1 MKRVLKSPTVL
12 RIIGR
17 TVASYF
23 KFVAATS
30 RSQNEMQQYFD
41 EVSGDLPAIFTFW
54 HGEQFLIPT
63 AVAGKID
70 IACLVSR
77 HTDGEMQAAA
87 LECQGIK
94 TIRGSGGK
102 NRAKTIKKGGVQSS
116 LEILSTLEAGTS
128 VAMTAYVPKGPARKV
143 GKGVVTLAKLSG
155 RPIFPTAMVSSNNIY
170 LRSWDHAAINLPF
183 SQVAFMLGKPVW
195 INDNIGDEQFE
206 SVRQNVETQLIEL
219 TKQANKLVGAN
230 RQNGMME

>member
-1 MKRVLKSPTVL
+1 MRRVLKSPTVL
-12 RIIGR
+12 RTIGR

-41 EVSGDLPAIFTFW
+41 EVAPNLPAIFTFW

-77 HTDGEMQAAA
+77 HNDGEMQAAA
-87 LECQGIK
+87 LESQGIK

-128 VAMTAYVPKGPARKV
+128 VAMTANVPKGPARKV

-170 LRSWDHAAINLPF
+170 LQSWDHAAINLPF
-183 SQVAFMLGKPVW
+183 SKVAFLLGNPVW
-195 INDNIGDEQFE
+195 INHTSDDEQLE
-206 SVRQNVETQLIEL
+206 AVRLEIETQLIEL
-219 TKQANKLVGAN
+219 TNQANKIVGAD
-230 RQNGMME
+230 RQSGMMD